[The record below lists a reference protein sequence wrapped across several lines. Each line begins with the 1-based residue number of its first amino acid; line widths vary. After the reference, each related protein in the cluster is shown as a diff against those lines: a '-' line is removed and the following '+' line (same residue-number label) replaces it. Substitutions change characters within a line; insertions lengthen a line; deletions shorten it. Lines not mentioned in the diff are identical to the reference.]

1 MIKNDENIGNLI
13 YLNPPLNNQENT
25 NETKLKL
32 NESYLKVTW
41 KLNESMNVHESTW
54 TLQIFCHE
62 CPK

>member
-32 NESYLKVTW
+32 NESYLKVT
-41 KLNESMNVHESTW
+41 
-54 TLQIFCHE
+54 
-62 CPK
+62 